1 MSKII
6 IHIEGI
12 SDHAA
17 IGCVYQ
23 VVGSGLISGNASQK
37 QYCYATTF
45 ANTNKKIIVTASKI
59 GDTHTFRVRKENDQM
74 DFAIARSDR

>member
-6 IHIEGI
+6 IHIEGME
-12 SDHAA
+12 DHAA

-23 VVGSGLISGNASQK
+23 VVGSGLVSGNDSQK

-45 ANTNKKIIVTASKI
+45 SNVLTNKKIIVTASKS
-59 GDTHTFRVRKENDQM
+59 GDTHTFRVRKEND
-74 DFAIARSDR
+74 